1 MCCLS
6 IYHVTWCL
14 QELEKTSAARIGD
27 LNQDLSDAKEAADEI
42 QRRHDEELKVSADDY
57 STEINRLM
65 GLLKISKSNSTKS
78 VNELTAQVTG
88 LEIKLNDKSVLT
100 NTFER
105 SIEGLQSKLVTS
117 KSKFEVRLLG

>member
-65 GLLKISKSNSTKS
+65 GLLEISKSNSTKS